1 MSVRSKAR
9 QTERFEG
16 VMRAQGAGLARVVR
30 GYVGAADRD
39 DLEQDVALAIWRA
52 LPRFRGECSERT
64 FAFRIAHNRCIDYL
78 RRRRFSIAP
87 DAEVDRVAASTAPAD
102 AQIAQQQRRLALQ
115 AAVAS
120 LPIRYRQV
128 LMLALEDMPHA
139 QISAVLGIAVN
150 TVSVRLS
157 RARRM
162 LRDRLRGA
170 DQ

>member
-1 MSVRSKAR
+1 MSARSKAR
-9 QTERFEG
+9 QTERFAAL
-16 VMRAQGAGLARVVR
+16 MQAQGPGLARVVR

-39 DLEQDVALAIWRA
+39 DLEQEVALAIWRA
-52 LPRFRGECSERT
+52 LPRFRGDCSERT

-87 DAEVDRVAASTAPAD
+87 DAEVDRMQATAAPAD
-102 AQIAQQQRRLALQ
+102 AQMAQQQRQRALQ
-115 AAVAS
+115 AAVAR

-139 QISAVLGIAVN
+139 EIAAVLGIAVN

-170 DQ
+170 SQ